1 MTHIDRGSFLAGTA
15 ALAVARSWHSR
26 AAEPATDDI
35 KRPRE
40 RPHVL
45 YALST
50 GSWGRVI
57 RPGEPLPLLKIL
69 DETAAAGFNGVRL
82 TGYPAIFDQN
92 RLTAEQYGDEL
103 AKRGL
108 QFSTVSFGGQYYDR
122 GQQSEIRARA
132 REALTLHRQFGA
144 TAGVFFPPSPVKPAE
159 EAEAFREM
167 FRFVDEL
174 GKLAREE
181 YGVRLGL
188 HNHTDTLVEN
198 QSQVDRFL
206 EGTNPDY
213 VFCAWDTAHLH
224 VGGCDV
230 QTTFRKSLERIVYTD
245 FKDATR
251 RPVADDYVAP
261 NGERF
266 AGDSHSGK
274 FFNSMLELGRGEID
288 FVPLMKMLA
297 EKKYAGW
304 INHDLDTIRVST
316 ADSWQVSMDY
326 VREKLDPIWE

>member
-1 MTHIDRGSFLAGTA
+1 MTRIDRRGFLAGTA
-15 ALAVARSWHSR
+15 AAVASTSLLSR
-26 AAEPATDDI
+26 AAEPVVEVN
-35 KRPRE
+35 KPRE

-57 RPGEPLPLLKIL
+57 PPGEPLPLLKIL
-69 DETAAAGFNGVRL
+69 DETATAGFNGVRL
-82 TGYPAIFDQN
+82 TGYPNILAQN
-92 RLTAEQYGDEL
+92 NLTAEQYGEAL

-108 QFSTVSFGGQYYDR
+108 RFSTVSFGGQYFDR
-122 GQQSEIRARA
+122 QQQSDIRTRA
-132 REALTLHRQFGA
+132 REALAFHKQFGA

-167 FRFVDEL
+167 FRFVDEV
-174 GKLAREE
+174 GKMAVEE

-198 QSQVDRFL
+198 QAQVDRFL
-206 EGTNPDY
+206 EGTNPDF

-230 QTTFRKSLERIVYTD
+230 QATFRKSLDRIVYTD

-251 RPVADDYVAP
+251 QPVADDYVSP

-288 FVPLMKMLA
+288 FVALMKMLA
-297 EKKYAGW
+297 ERKYTGW

-316 ADSWQVSMDY
+316 ADSWRVSMDY
-326 VREKLDPIWE
+326 VKEKLDPIWV